1 MSEKSFMQRVISL
14 QTRLKAPKSQYN
26 KFGGYSYRK
35 CEDIL
40 EGAKVL
46 LDELDLSI
54 VITDEVVVIGERY
67 YVKSTATLIDAL
79 DPTNRLESVG
89 MSREELDKK
98 GMDQSQITGASSSYA
113 RKYALNGLLMVDDS
127 VDSDG
132 TNDHGKKPAD
142 AAKPTRAA
150 AKPVPKDS
158 GSSSIMDSAV
168 NYIKSQKDKQKAYD
182 AIINKYGEQLSDAQ
196 KNGLKKF
203 VR

>member
-26 KFGGYSYRK
+26 KFGGYNYRK

-40 EGAKVL
+40 EGAKDL

-54 VITDEVVVIGERY
+54 VITDEVVMVGERY
-67 YVKSTATLIDAL
+67 YVKATAMLIDAL
-79 DPTNRLESVG
+79 DPVNQLDSVG
-89 MSREELDKK
+89 FSREELDKK

-132 TNDHGKKPAD
+132 TNDHGKKPTESS
-142 AAKPTRAA
+142 KPERTTT
-150 AKPVPKDS
+150 KSTPKDS

-168 NYIKSQKDKQKAYD
+168 NYIKTQKDKQKAYE
-182 AIINKYGEQLSDAQ
+182 AITKKYGDQLSEAQ